1 MARGRKGKPVH
12 GWLILDKPSGVTST
26 QAVGK
31 VKRLFDAAKAG
42 HAGTLDPLATGVLP
56 IALCEATKTVS
67 HVMEGAKSYAFAV
80 RWGVETDT
88 DDSEGCAVK
97 TSPARPDLEQIT
109 AILGNFTGSIMQV
122 PPTYSAIKV
131 EGARAYDLAREGED
145 FELAPR
151 PAHIGRLEVASHQDG
166 EQTVFEADCAKGTYV
181 RALARD
187 MGRTL
192 GCYGHVIEL
201 RRKRVGPFRDSH
213 TISLAKL
220 QEIGHSAAGREGL
233 LALLM
238 PVETALD
245 DIPALAISGSDAA
258 RLKRGQAV
266 LLRGRDAPILKGPAY
281 AMSRGTLVAICEAEQ
296 GELKPVRVFNLNGR
310 A

>member
-1 MARGRKGKPVH
+1 MARRRKGKPVH
-12 GWLILDKPSGVTST
+12 GWLILDKPSGLTST

-56 IALCEATKTVS
+56 IALGEATKTVS
-67 HVMEGAKSYAFAV
+67 HVMEGPKSYAFTV

-88 DDSEGCAVK
+88 DDSEGCEVK
-97 TSPARPDLEQIT
+97 TSPSRPGRDQIEGILED
-109 AILGNFTGSIMQV
+109 FTGSIMQV

-131 EGARAYDLAREGED
+131 EGARAYDLAREGEE
-145 FELAPR
+145 FELAAR
-151 PAHIGRLEVASHQDG
+151 PAHIGRLEVAAHEEG
-166 EQTVFEADCAKGTYV
+166 ERTVFEADCAKGTYV

-201 RRKRVGPFRDSH
+201 RRRRVGPFSDSQ

-220 QEIGHSAAGREGL
+220 EEIGHSAAGCEGL
-233 LALLM
+233 RDFLM

-258 RLKRGQAV
+258 RLMRGQAV
-266 LLRGRDAPILKGPAY
+266 LMRGRDAPILKGPLY
-281 AMSRGTLVAICEAEQ
+281 AMSRGTLVAICEADQ
-296 GELKPVRVFNLNGR
+296 GELRPVRVFNLNAR
-310 A
+310 I